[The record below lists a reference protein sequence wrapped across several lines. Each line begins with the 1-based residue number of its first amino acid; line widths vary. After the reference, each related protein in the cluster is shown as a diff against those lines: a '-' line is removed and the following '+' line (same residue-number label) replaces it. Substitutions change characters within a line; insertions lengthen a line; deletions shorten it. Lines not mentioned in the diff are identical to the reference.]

1 MQFKHPEILYGLLL
15 LIIPIIIHLFH
26 FQKFTKV
33 AFTNVK
39 FLKRIELQSR
49 KSSKL
54 KKWLILCTRLFAFA
68 SIIFAF
74 AQPYIAQITKNQKQ
88 NTIIYIDNS
97 MSMSAKVGSYELLKN
112 VSQKIIENLK
122 EGDNISLLTN
132 DNFFKNLDLKSV
144 KSKILNLDYTSKD
157 LDFETISLTLK
168 QELLKNRNNLH
179 KIILVSDFQE
189 NKNIEKIDFSNT
201 SSKITLVKI
210 SPTTVS
216 NTAVDSM
223 CISDKS
229 NDQISI
235 NVFVKNTIKTTD
247 NVSISLLND
256 LELVGKGTASFNES
270 LQSEVVFKIPFQ
282 QSFNGKIIIDDAQL
296 PFDNTLFFSIS
307 KPPKIKVLS
316 IGKSNSFLPK
326 IFTPQEFDLQYQTAN
341 QIDYNQLKEQHLVI
355 LNELDIISNGLIN
368 SLKEFEN
375 NGGSL
380 VIIPAIDSDI
390 STYNLFLKTL
400 NGGFMGK
407 LIPTEL
413 NITTIHFEHPIFK
426 DVFEKKIQNFE
437 YPNIHQYFELKL
449 NNVTPIL
456 SLENELPFF
465 SKIGNSNS
473 TIYVFNSPLDLKF
486 SNFYNSPIVV
496 PLLYNIGIN
505 SYKFPK
511 LYYTIGNDNIIAVDV
526 SLKKDQILKLQ
537 NEIEEIIP
545 LQQVYK
551 NTVELSTSDIPA
563 TSGFYN
569 IMSNNELLKTIAFNY
584 DSNES
589 LLKYSNLTEL
599 FKESKNITISNSL
612 EETFTELNK
621 QQEMNSLFRWF
632 LTVAIL
638 FLLLEIIIL
647 KFFKT

>member
-1 MQFKHPEILYGLLL
+1 
-15 LIIPIIIHLFH
+15 
-26 FQKFTKV
+26 
-33 AFTNVK
+33 
-39 FLKRIELQSR
+39 
-49 KSSKL
+49 
-54 KKWLILCTRLFAFA
+54 
-68 SIIFAF
+68 
-74 AQPYIAQITKNQKQ
+74 
-88 NTIIYIDNS
+88 
-97 MSMSAKVGSYELLKN
+97 MSAKVGSYELLKN

-189 NKNIEKIDFSNT
+189 NKNIGKIDFSNT

-282 QSFNGKIIIDDAQL
+282 QSFNGKITIDDAQL

-355 LNELDIISNGLIN
+355 LNELDIISNGLIT

-437 YPNIHQYFELKL
+437 YPNIHQYFDLKL